1 MVAFVDIIIIIII
14 DNNLYSLPIQYVESD
29 MMLLPL
35 ILFKFFI
42 SWDILTAITNYYY
55 IMYKSSIKK
64 MIRVLKSIMGLV
76 LTRGWNKL
84 TN

>member
-14 DNNLYSLPIQYVESD
+14 DNNQYSLPIQYIESD

-35 ILFKFFI
+35 TLFKFFI
-42 SWDILTAITNYYY
+42 SWDIPTAITNYHY
-55 IMYKSSIKK
+55 ITYKSSIKK
-64 MIRVLKSIMGLV
+64 MIRVLKSIMGVV

>member
-14 DNNLYSLPIQYVESD
+14 IDNNQYSLPIQYIEYD

-35 ILFKFFI
+35 TLFGV
-42 SWDILTAITNYYY
+42 DQ
-55 IMYKSSIKK
+55 
-64 MIRVLKSIMGLV
+64 
-76 LTRGWNKL
+76 GWNKL

>member
-1 MVAFVDIIIIIII
+1 MVAFVDIIIII